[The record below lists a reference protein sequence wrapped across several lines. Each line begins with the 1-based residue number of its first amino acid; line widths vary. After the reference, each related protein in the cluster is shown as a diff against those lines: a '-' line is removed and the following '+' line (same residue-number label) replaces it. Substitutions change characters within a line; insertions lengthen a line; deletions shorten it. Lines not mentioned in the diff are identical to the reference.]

1 MDVLN
6 NARAYISE
14 FFKLSNRV
22 SRLRSA
28 TVNAHKTH
36 TDNRGNN
43 YYNSITDA
51 QNEKYNNNNDD
62 KINEGRLVRY
72 VSEM

>member
-6 NARAYISE
+6 NALAYISE
-14 FFKLSNRV
+14 FLKLLNRV

-36 TDNRGNN
+36 TQ
-43 YYNSITDA
+43 IIA
-51 QNEKYNNNNDD
+51 V
-62 KINEGRLVRY
+62 IIIIIA
-72 VSEM
+72 